1 MGESVL
7 KSHMKAEKHKVNI
20 QQLQTKSM
28 VTISSFFKKSTG
40 DDLKEKETVPLVAA
54 DMAIP
59 HPPANLNMTVSKSA
73 SLESYVTK
81 DDVLKSEI
89 LWTLKL
95 VTSHQSYKSSE
106 DTNKLFKTMFPDSN
120 IAKQFTCGERK
131 ASYMSVFGLAEH
143 FLKLLKTSI
152 RGPFVILF
160 DESLNQ
166 KMQEKQMDVLTRY
179 WHHEKNK
186 VQTRYYTSQFL
197 GKYITLVN
205 YFHSYY

>member
-1 MGESVL
+1 
-7 KSHMKAEKHKVNI
+7 
-20 QQLQTKSM
+20 M
-28 VTISSFFKKSTG
+28 VTTSSFFKKSTG
-40 DDLKEKETVPLVAA
+40 DDLKEKEIVPLVAV

-73 SLESYVTK
+73 LLESYVTK
-81 DDVLKSEI
+81 ADVLKSKI

-106 DTNKLFKTMFPDSN
+106 VTNKLFKTMFPDSN

-131 ASYMSVFGLAEH
+131 ASYMSVFGLVEH
-143 FLKLLKTSI
+143 FLKLLKTSKS
-152 RGPFVILF
+152 GPFVILF

-166 KMQEKQMDVLTRY
+166 KMEEKQMDVLTRY
-179 WHHEKNK
+179 WHYKKNI

>member
-1 MGESVL
+1 M
-7 KSHMKAEKHKVNI
+7 
-20 QQLQTKSM
+20 T
-28 VTISSFFKKSTG
+28 
-40 DDLKEKETVPLVAA
+40 
-54 DMAIP
+54 IP

-73 SLESYVTK
+73 SLESYVIK

-152 RGPFVILF
+152 RYVI
-160 DESLNQ
+160 
-166 KMQEKQMDVLTRY
+166 Y
-179 WHHEKNK
+179 HH
-186 VQTRYYTSQFL
+186 L
-197 GKYITLVN
+197 
-205 YFHSYY
+205 

>member
-1 MGESVL
+1 M
-7 KSHMKAEKHKVNI
+7 
-20 QQLQTKSM
+20 
-28 VTISSFFKKSTG
+28 
-40 DDLKEKETVPLVAA
+40 
-54 DMAIP
+54 
-59 HPPANLNMTVSKSA
+59 
-73 SLESYVTK
+73 
-81 DDVLKSEI
+81 
-89 LWTLKL
+89 KL
-95 VTSHQSYKSSE
+95 VTSHESYKSSE
-106 DTNKLFKTMFPDSN
+106 DTNKLFKTMLPDSN

-131 ASYMSVFGLAEH
+131 ASYMNVFGLAEH

-152 RGPFVILF
+152 KRPFVILF

-205 YFHSYY
+205 YFHRYY